1 MEILH
6 HPFQPVFDKH
16 SEILVLGSF
25 PSPKSRENEF
35 YYGEKSNRFWGMLA
49 DVFEKPLPES
59 KEDKMR
65 LLLGNGVALWDIVGE
80 CDDFKGASDNDIKNP
95 KPNDISEIIN
105 ACKIKRRY
113 RVFINMPNICA
124 FHNYDTFIRAQFPRQ
139 LPISDVN
146 RINLFCAAPQHT
158 ISKPTGRRADV
169 HGNTTA
175 QIYVKLIQ
183 CLFKL

>member
-80 CDDFKGASDNDIKNP
+80 CDSFKGASDNDIKNP
-95 KPNDISEIIN
+95 KPNGISEIID
-105 ACKIKRRY
+105 ACKIRRVLCNGKKAYDLFEAY
-113 RVFINMPNICA
+113 RKENGLEVE
-124 FHNYDTFIRAQFPRQ
+124 TIRLNSTSAANCRNCTRDQ
-139 LPISDVN
+139 LFDEW
-146 RINLFCAAPQHT
+146 
-158 ISKPTGRRADV
+158 GRAM
-169 HGNTTA
+169 
-175 QIYVKLIQ
+175 K
-183 CLFKL
+183 K